1 MPILGMVSR
10 DTMFS
15 EVQRSYFELSEVLG
29 FVSKAQLEIAQP
41 KPSSG
46 VYGGARSAPLKQG
59 TKWDDFIKTFCSL
72 CHARD
77 SLCLQAA

>member
-46 VYGGARSAPLKQG
+46 VYGGARSQLP
-59 TKWDDFIKTFCSL
+59 
-72 CHARD
+72 
-77 SLCLQAA
+77 